1 MQPALRTFVE
11 RMGLEAERDGM
22 PRISG
27 RILAYLIAQEA
38 PASLDQI
45 AEALQVS
52 RASVS
57 TNCRLLE
64 QFGAAERVS
73 LPGDRKDYYV
83 LTPDFPDRFFDLTQA
98 RSERKVQLAEEAL
111 AALPG
116 NAGVA
121 RDRMRLWRDFHGF
134 ILENLETIRARWTE
148 RTGGEGE
155 APSRPSDPSGTPP
168 PSSDQAEPEGGA

>member
-1 MQPALRTFVE
+1 MFGRGSRGASTPVVTVLVVVVAEELGVD
-11 RMGLEAERDGM
+11 GL
-22 PRISG
+22 
-27 RILAYLIAQEA
+27 
-38 PASLDQI
+38 
-45 AEALQVS
+45 
-52 RASVS
+52 
-57 TNCRLLE
+57 
-64 QFGAAERVS
+64 
-73 LPGDRKDYYV
+73 
-83 LTPDFPDRFFDLTQA
+83 
-98 RSERKVQLAEEAL
+98 LAEEAL